1 MVVDALAAHLDFEPF
16 KTGTLAAVAE
26 GRAFGLD
33 MMVVKPLTFMNLS
46 GEVVRRLANI
56 EGFKLERDLIVV
68 VDDVALP
75 VGSMRIRASGSSGGH
90 NGLDNVSDELGTEN
104 FARLRVGVGP
114 KIEVDCDLATFVLQE
129 FEASEADALAELIPT
144 ALNAIECWMTEGVD
158 EAMNRF
164 NRKVPE

>member
-1 MVVDALAAHLDFEPF
+1 MHLDFEPF
-16 KTGTLAAVAE
+16 KTGALAAVAE

-33 MMVVKPLTFMNLS
+33 IMVVKPLTFMNLS

-56 EGFKLERDLIVV
+56 DGFELQRDLIVV

-75 VGSMRIRASGSSGGH
+75 VGLMRIRASGSSGGH

-104 FARLRVGVGP
+104 FARLRIGVGP
-114 KIEVDCDLATFVLQE
+114 EIEMDCDLADFVLQE